1 MNMQRRDEIAQI
13 LLSSG
18 KINEE
23 QFERAVADHERSGK
37 PIHQLLVRLGFCSEE
52 DVRLATAKSL
62 GIPLVDLDKVVPDE
76 SALESVPAEL
86 AYRHLLL
93 PLSTSDG
100 TVTVAVGDPLA
111 LNALDDVRLVTGLT
125 VNPVLADAEQL
136 RQRVEEAYVSALSE
150 EGQDEDVEVLE
161 GEEEDIADLQRMARE
176 ALVIR
181 LVNLILRQAVQDQAS
196 DVHIEPFEDEMKVRY
211 RIDGVLHEVPAP
223 AKRLLPAIVSRVKIL
238 AELDI
243 AERRMPQ
250 DGRIKMLISGHEI
263 DIRVSVVPTLHGESV
278 TMRLLDQSSILLT
291 LEQLG
296 FARADRERYERV
308 ILRPHGMLLVTGPT
322 GSGKTTTLYASLQR
336 MYTPEKKFLTIED
349 PVEYQ
354 LEGVNQIHVRERI
367 GLTFARG
374 LRHMVRQ
381 DPDVIMVGEIR
392 DGETADIAIHASLTG
407 HLVLSTLHTTDAA
420 GAVSRLLDMGVEP
433 YLAASSVIAIMAQ
446 RLVRRICPEC
456 REEYEPAPNM
466 LQLMDSEVE
475 GEVPR
480 VQWRG
485 AGCSACRYT
494 GYQGRCGIFEL
505 LTVDE
510 RVRSLIMQ
518 RAPASQIKAVGVD
531 EGMRT
536 LRQDGWD
543 KVVEG
548 VTTIEE
554 VVRVT
559 AQDEV

>member
-1 MNMQRRDEIAQI
+1 MQRRDEIAQI